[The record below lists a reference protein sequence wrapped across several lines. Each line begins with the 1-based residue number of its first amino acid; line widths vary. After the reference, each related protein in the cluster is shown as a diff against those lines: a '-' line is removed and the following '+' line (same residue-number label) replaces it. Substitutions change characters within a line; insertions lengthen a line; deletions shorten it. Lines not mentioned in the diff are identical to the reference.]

1 MAVNSAFHT
10 SNLHSIATE
19 RSLYQNLVK
28 EAIQIYG
35 HDVYYVNRETVALD
49 NVLGED
55 ALSKYTNAEPIEMY
69 VEDGAGFGGDKEII
83 TQFGLE
89 NRNEITFVVSKE
101 RFQEMDSQI
110 NLEEGEGSIAL
121 ESGTID
127 QTGNSSNLSS
137 FTGNF
142 YILQDTATT
151 DADRPQEGDL
161 VYHPVFAKMFEINFV
176 DHDEPFYQLDNNPVY
191 KLRCKQF
198 EYASEVMDTG
208 ITTIDEIEG
217 DLSTDARAYQITLE
231 LSTYQAFG
239 TSTLS
244 GDGVSLVSITQGG
257 TYTTAPTVT
266 FSQPDIQGVV
276 TAGRLLTYGAGHTN
290 NAFYN
295 MVGGSGSGLQ
305 IRGTGGGGMIG
316 FTITVAGTGYQVG
329 DVVSTPIDNP
339 ATLEIT
345 AVNDNTLTLGTAVID
360 SSGTVTEVTITEAGT
375 GYTNAPTVTFS
386 SSDLQGS
393 LLLEN
398 AADTGTNSYIITEDY
413 IVGDYVTDKTSQN
426 ELFDQLDD
434 TVLDF
439 TESNPFGDVGSA
451 T

>member
-10 SNLHSIATE
+10 NNLHSLATE
-19 RSLYQNLVK
+19 RSLYQNLIK

-69 VEDGAGFGGDKEII
+69 VEDGASFGGDKEII
-83 TQFGLE
+83 SQFGLE

-121 ESGTID
+121 EDGSID
-127 QTGNSSNLSS
+127 QTDSSSNLTTL
-137 FTGNF
+137 TGNY
-142 YILQDTATT
+142 YILQDIATT

-176 DHDEPFYQLDNNPVY
+176 DHDEPYYQLDNNPVY

-208 ITTIDEIEG
+208 IATIDAIEG
-217 DLSTDARAYQITLE
+217 DLSTDARQYQITLE
-231 LSTYQAFG
+231 
-239 TSTLS
+239 
-244 GDGVSLVSITQGG
+244 
-257 TYTTAPTVT
+257 
-266 FSQPDIQGVV
+266 
-276 TAGRLLTYGAGHTN
+276 N
-290 NAFYN
+290 E
-295 MVGGSGSGLQ
+295 VGS
-305 IRGTGGGGMIG
+305 
-316 FTITVAGTGYQVG
+316 V
-329 DVVSTPIDNP
+329 
-339 ATLEIT
+339 
-345 AVNDNTLTLGTAVID
+345 
-360 SSGTVTEVTITEAGT
+360 
-375 GYTNAPTVTFS
+375 
-386 SSDLQGS
+386 
-393 LLLEN
+393 LLEN
-398 AADTGTNSYIITEDY
+398 AADTGINSYIITEDY

>member
-10 SNLHSIATE
+10 NNLHSLTTE
-19 RSLYQNLVK
+19 RSLYQNLIK

-69 VEDGAGFGGDKEII
+69 VEDSEGFGGDKEII
-83 TQFGLE
+83 SQFGLE

-121 ESGTID
+121 EDGSID
-127 QTGNSSNLSS
+127 QTDNFSTVSTL
-137 FTGNF
+137 TGNF
-142 YILQDTATT
+142 YILQDIATT

-161 VYHPVFAKMFEINFV
+161 VYHPIFEKMFEINFV

-198 EYASEVMDTG
+198 EYASEIIDTG
-208 ITTIDEIEG
+208 IATIDAIEG
-217 DLSTDARAYQITLE
+217 DLTTDSRAYQI
-231 LSTYQAFG
+231 S
-239 TSTLS
+239 
-244 GDGVSLVSITQGG
+244 
-257 TYTTAPTVT
+257 
-266 FSQPDIQGVV
+266 
-276 TAGRLLTYGAGHTN
+276 
-290 NAFYN
+290 
-295 MVGGSGSGLQ
+295 
-305 IRGTGGGGMIG
+305 
-316 FTITVAGTGYQVG
+316 
-329 DVVSTPIDNP
+329 
-339 ATLEIT
+339 
-345 AVNDNTLTLGTAVID
+345 
-360 SSGTVTEVTITEAGT
+360 
-375 GYTNAPTVTFS
+375 
-386 SSDLQGS
+386 
-393 LLLEN
+393 LEN
-398 AADTGTNSYIITEDY
+398 EVGSIQLENSADTGGASFIITEDY
-413 IVGDYVTDKTSQN
+413 IVGDYDTDKTSQN

>member
-10 SNLHSIATE
+10 NNLHSLTTE
-19 RSLYQNLVK
+19 RSLYQNLIK

-49 NVLGED
+49 NILGED

-83 TQFGLE
+83 SQFGLE

-121 ESGTID
+121 EDGSID
-127 QTGNSSNLSS
+127 QSSDSS
-137 FTGNF
+137 TVTTLTGNF

-161 VYHPVFAKMFEINFV
+161 VYHPIFEKMFEINFV

-198 EYASEVMDTG
+198 EYASEIIDTG
-208 ITTIDEIEG
+208 IATIDAIEG
-217 DLSTDARAYQITLE
+217 DLTTDSRAYQISLE
-231 LSTYQAFG
+231 NEVG
-239 TSTLS
+239 
-244 GDGVSLVSITQGG
+244 SIQ
-257 TYTTAPTVT
+257 
-266 FSQPDIQGVV
+266 
-276 TAGRLLTYGAGHTN
+276 
-290 NAFYN
+290 
-295 MVGGSGSGLQ
+295 
-305 IRGTGGGGMIG
+305 
-316 FTITVAGTGYQVG
+316 
-329 DVVSTPIDNP
+329 
-339 ATLEIT
+339 
-345 AVNDNTLTLGTAVID
+345 
-360 SSGTVTEVTITEAGT
+360 
-375 GYTNAPTVTFS
+375 
-386 SSDLQGS
+386 
-393 LLLEN
+393 LEN
-398 AADTGTNSYIITEDY
+398 AADTGDASFIITEDY
-413 IVGDYVTDKTSQN
+413 IVGDYDTDKTSQN